1 MDHRSLVSQLST
13 ICKLK
18 FQKNYLSL
26 LYNNWAF
33 YFYVVVASTENTAN
47 LVILLS
53 SRKLALSDSLLCKG
67 SHEFCG

>member
-1 MDHRSLVSQLST
+1 MDHRSLVSQLTT

-18 FQKNYLSL
+18 FQKNHPIL

-33 YFYVVVASTENTAN
+33 FFKVVVASTENTAN

-53 SRKLALSDSLLCKG
+53 SRKLALNDSLRYKG
-67 SHEFCG
+67 SHKF